1 MRSSLGVLLFGLAIS
16 PLNAFAESGAVG
28 FPSTVEIETG
38 DTWTYQG
45 QKYRLYGVQAC
56 IRGSDFVAPDG
67 RRSDCGAHS
76 IAPLAALFTTETV
89 SCQMVGRAR
98 DGANFVV
105 CAATV
110 NRTVVDVGTA
120 LISSGAAFAAT
131 YPSGS
136 AVSQA
141 YLIAET
147 TAKMNRDGL
156 WSGTF
161 EHPVKMLLQRR

>member
-1 MRSSLGVLLFGLAIS
+1 MRSSLRLFVLGIAIL
-16 PLNAFAESGAVG
+16 PFDAFAEGGTIG

-38 DTWTYQG
+38 DTWMYQG

-76 IAPLAALFTTETV
+76 IAPLAALFTTQTL
-89 SCQMVGRAR
+89 SCQVVGRAL

-105 CAATV
+105 CAVTV
-110 NRTVVDVGTA
+110 NQTVVDVGTA
-120 LISSGAAFAAT
+120 LISSGAAFAAA
-131 YPSGS
+131 YPSGD

-141 YLIAET
+141 YLVAET
-147 TAKMNRDGL
+147 TAKMHRDGL
-156 WSGTF
+156 WAGTF
-161 EHPVKMLLQRR
+161 EHPVKLLLQRR